1 MTTQTDILISPEFKM
16 ETDLSSR
23 AVSVARIVDRLRP
36 GRYILEIT
44 KSDIMA
50 ADWKIEVIRADVVQK
65 MSLSNYV
72 PE

>member
-1 MTTQTDILISPEFKM
+1 MTTQTDVLISSEIKM

-65 MSLSNYV
+65 MSLSHYV